1 MNDIKIEVS
10 GGVNTGKSTVI
21 QVIERALIENGID
34 YAFKEGDQEIR
45 ERGNSFAYVESFDTR
60 IAALKD
66 KLNIE
71 ISTKQ
76 LNRDGLTKK

>member
-21 QVIERALIENGID
+21 QLVERALIENGIH
-34 YAFKEGDQEIR
+34 YNFKEGDQETKD
-45 ERGNSFAYVESFDTR
+45 RGESFAYVESFDTR
-60 IAALKD
+60 IEALKD

-76 LNRDGLTKK
+76 FNRDTLNKK